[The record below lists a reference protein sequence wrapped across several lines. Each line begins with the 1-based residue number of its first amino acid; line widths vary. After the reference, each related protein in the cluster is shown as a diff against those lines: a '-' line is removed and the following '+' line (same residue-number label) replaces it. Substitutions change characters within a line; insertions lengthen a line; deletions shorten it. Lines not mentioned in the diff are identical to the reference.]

1 MENVE
6 LALTIPATVTRQ
18 RYPEPNLHSEP
29 HTHPST
35 QCHPAHATHVATRD
49 SHPPCVLGIVW
60 GTVYGNPSSLLT
72 LDCAVRVVRGACTYP
87 AVVVHRI
94 WVCATTTEH
103 TALSVRPA
111 LVLAY
116 TADTGAEVSPKL
128 LPTRVA
134 DDPPAVARVTSGLSE
149 WEHDRW
155 GGGG

>member
-18 RYPEPNLHSEP
+18 RYPEPN
-29 HTHPST
+29 
-35 QCHPAHATHVATRD
+35 
-49 SHPPCVLGIVW
+49 
-60 GTVYGNPSSLLT
+60 
-72 LDCAVRVVRGACTYP
+72 P

-134 DDPPAVARVTSGLSE
+134 DDPPAVARVTSGDCEVSSGAVYDDWNEDGALICPPTVTTHVYPVPCPGAVVH
-149 WEHDRW
+149 WI
-155 GGGG
+155 